1 MNELVRVEI
10 ESFGNENVVSSRV
23 IAEGLSKRH
32 ADIIKQIEKILP
44 NENVRSGISLSNY
57 VDSNNQLRKQYL
69 LTKDG
74 FIFYMFNIQ
83 GYSDFKMAYIN
94 KFNEMEKQLSVPKTY
109 AEALLEAGRLALE
122 NEKLEA
128 KNEKQKQVILDY
140 EPKVSYYDRILSDTE
155 SSLTVSQISK
165 DYGLSAKRLNEILHE
180 QKFQYKSGKQWL
192 LYQNYTGKGY
202 TKSITWEKNGKSG
215 IYTKFTQKGRVE
227 IHNLLEKA
235 GVYATEDMEV

>member
-44 NENVRSGISLSNY
+44 NENVRSGISISNY

-69 LTKDG
+69 LTKD
-74 FIFYMFNIQ
+74 
-83 GYSDFKMAYIN
+83 
-94 KFNEMEKQLSVPKTY
+94 
-109 AEALLEAGRLALE
+109 
-122 NEKLEA
+122 
-128 KNEKQKQVILDY
+128 
-140 EPKVSYYDRILSDTE
+140 
-155 SSLTVSQISK
+155 
-165 DYGLSAKRLNEILHE
+165 
-180 QKFQYKSGKQWL
+180 
-192 LYQNYTGKGY
+192 
-202 TKSITWEKNGKSG
+202 
-215 IYTKFTQKGRVE
+215 E